1 MNENEQTP
9 AYKETNLRIVFGVT
23 LMAVMGVAS
32 IAPAFP
38 KIVESLGISTKEIG
52 LLITVFTL
60 PGVFLTP
67 VLGVL
72 ADRFGRKRIL
82 GPSLILFGAAGS
94 ACAFTGDFN
103 TLLVFR
109 FFQGVGAASLGSL
122 NTTIIGDLYAHSG
135 QRLNEAMGYNAGVL
149 NIGTAAY
156 PALGGLLASFGWN
169 YPFFLPIIA
178 VPVGFIVLFLLKN
191 PEPERG
197 QDIRDYFKN
206 AWKGFRDKQ
215 VVGVFVISLITF
227 IILYGVA
234 LIYFPFYMK
243 KTFNSSTTVIG
254 LYISAMSV
262 GSGMA
267 SSRLGKLTKKYR
279 RKHLLLTAFILYALS
294 LSMLPFIPNIALLP
308 VPVVIYGIA
317 NGLNIPTAQGLL
329 ASLSP
334 LKYRAA
340 FMSANGMVLRLGQTL
355 APLVIGMFFVLWGL
369 TGTFFAGAG
378 LAVLT
383 LLLIKYLIK

>member
-1 MNENEQTP
+1 MNENGHTP
-9 AYKETNLRIVFGVT
+9 AYKETNLRIIFGVT

-82 GPSLILFGAAGS
+82 VPSLILFGLAGG
-94 ACAFTGDFN
+94 ACAFTLDFN
-103 TLLVFR
+103 TLLIFR

-122 NTTIIGDLYAHSG
+122 NTTIIGDLYSHSG
-135 QRLNEAMGYNAGVL
+135 RRLNEAMGYNAGVL
-149 NIGTAAY
+149 NIGTASY

-169 YPFFLPIIA
+169 YPFFLPILA
-178 VPVGFIVLFLLKN
+178 VPVGLVVLFLLKN
-191 PEPERG
+191 PEPEST
-197 QDIRDYFKN
+197 QNIKDYLKN
-206 AWKGFRDKQ
+206 TWKGFQNKQ
-215 VVGVFVISLITF
+215 VVGVFAISVITF

-243 KTFNSSTTVIG
+243 KTYNSSAVVIG

-262 GSGMA
+262 GSGLT
-267 SSRLGKLTKKYR
+267 SSRLGKLTKKYS
-279 RKHLLLTAFILYALS
+279 RKQLLLTAFVLYALS
-294 LSMLPFIPNIALLP
+294 LAMLPLMPNLTLLLI
-308 VPVVIYGIA
+308 PVVIYGVA

-329 ASLSP
+329 AGLSP
-334 LKYRAA
+334 LEYRGA
-340 FMSANGMVLRLGQTL
+340 FMSANGMVLRMGQTL
-355 APLVIGMFFVLWGL
+355 GPIVMGIIFIPWGL
-369 TGTFFAGAG
+369 VGTFFAGAI
-378 LAVLT
+378 LSLLT

>member
-1 MNENEQTP
+1 MNENVQTP

-38 KIVESLGISTKEIG
+38 KIVESLGISTKEVG

-60 PGVFLTP
+60 PGVALTP

-82 GPSLILFGAAGS
+82 VPSLILFGVAGG
-94 ACAFTGDFN
+94 ACAFTPDFN
-103 TLLVFR
+103 TLLIFR

-122 NTTIIGDLYAHSG
+122 NTTIIGDLYAHSS
-135 QRLNEAMGYNAGVL
+135 QRLNDAMGYNAGVL
-149 NIGTAAY
+149 NIGTASY
-156 PALGGLLASFGWN
+156 PALGGLMASFGWN

-178 VPVGFIVLFLLKN
+178 VPVGLVVLFLLKN
-191 PEPERG
+191 PEPEKG
-197 QDIRDYFKN
+197 QDIKDYLKN
-206 AWKGFRDKQ
+206 AWKGFQNKQ
-215 VVGVFVISLITF
+215 VVGVFTISVITF

-234 LIYFPFYMK
+234 LMYFSFYMK
-243 KTFNSSTTVIG
+243 KTFNSSGVVIG

-262 GSGMA
+262 GSGLT
-267 SSRLGKLTKKYR
+267 SSRLGKLTKKYS
-279 RKHLLLTAFILYALS
+279 RKHLLLTAFVLYALS
-294 LSMLPFIPNIALLP
+294 LAMLPFITNLALMLI
-308 VPVVIYGIA
+308 PVVIYGIA

-340 FMSANGMVLRLGQTL
+340 FMSANGMVLRMGQTL
-355 APLVIGMFFVLWGL
+355 GPILMGLCYVLFGL
-369 TGTFFAGAG
+369 AGTFFSGAV
-378 LAVLT
+378 LALLT

>member
-1 MNENEQTP
+1 MNENEKKP
-9 AYKETNLRIVFGVT
+9 AYKETNLRIVFSVT

-32 IAPAFP
+32 LAPAFP
-38 KIVESLGISTKEIG
+38 KIVESLGISAKEIG

-60 PGVFLTP
+60 PGVALTP

-82 GPSLILFGAAGS
+82 VPSLILFGAAGG
-94 ACAFTGDFN
+94 ACAFTTDFN

-122 NTTIIGDLYAHSG
+122 NTTIIGDLYSG

-149 NIGTAAY
+149 NIGTASY

-169 YPFFLPIIA
+169 YPFFLPILA
-178 VPVGFIVLFLLKN
+178 VPVGFVVLFLLKN
-191 PEPERG
+191 PEPENAQG
-197 QDIRDYFKN
+197 IKDYLKN
-206 AWKGFRDKQ
+206 AWKGFQNKQ
-215 VVGVFVISLITF
+215 VVGVFAISVITF

-243 KTFNSSTTVIG
+243 KTFNSSEVVIG

-262 GSGMA
+262 GSGLA
-267 SSRLGKLTKKYR
+267 SSRLGKLTKRYS
-279 RKHLLLTAFILYALS
+279 RKHLLLAAFILYAVS
-294 LSMLPFIPNIALLP
+294 LAMLPLIPNLYLLLI
-308 VPVVIYGIA
+308 PVVIYGVA

-334 LKYRAA
+334 LEYRAA
-340 FMSANGMVLRLGQTL
+340 FMSANGMVLRMGQTL
-355 APLVIGMFFVLWGL
+355 GPIVMGLFFALWGL
-369 TGTFFAGAG
+369 AGTFFAGAA
-378 LAVLT
+378 LALLT